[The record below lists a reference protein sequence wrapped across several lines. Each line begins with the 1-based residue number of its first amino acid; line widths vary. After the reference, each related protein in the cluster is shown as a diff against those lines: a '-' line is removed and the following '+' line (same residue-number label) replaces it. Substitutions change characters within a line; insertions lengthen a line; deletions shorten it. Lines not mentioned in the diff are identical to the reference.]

1 MKWKAQKCVVVVHQ
15 KMRRKKNQI
24 NIASVLGTN
33 THTHTLARTHVS
45 CAVLR
50 CVVCYCVRG
59 WNSLSPL
66 HHPPPQSPL
75 YTISL
80 IIESKDKHTV
90 LHTHTQTY
98 TEFARVNRWNSI
110 FCLSDYPAKEGRK
123 EASRQTRTLYL
134 KSKTT
139 IKRLNT
145 KQKTVN
151 KKRWC

>member
-1 MKWKAQKCVVVVHQ
+1 MGQ
-15 KMRRKKNQI
+15 
-24 NIASVLGTN
+24 
-33 THTHTLARTHVS
+33 THTHAHPCTHARVV
-45 CAVLR
+45 CVLCVALR
-50 CVVCYCVRG
+50 CMLLCTRLKLII
-59 WNSLSPL
+59 STSPSS
-66 HHPPPQSPL
+66 PPTHTQSPL

-90 LHTHTQTY
+90 LHTLTQRQTLNSRALIV
-98 TEFARVNRWNSI
+98 EILFFAFRIIPR
-110 FCLSDYPAKEGRK
+110 RK

-151 KKRWC
+151 KKR